1 MTAEPTRWA
10 TRLYDAYVFD
20 MDGTIYLGDHLLPGA
35 RRLIEELRER
45 NIPVRFLT
53 NNPTKDLHQY
63 ADKLTALGLPTPV
76 EDIVGTVATTT
87 SWLLEH
93 KPGQVVFPIAEEP
106 LIAAFKRA
114 GIPMSDDPEK
124 IDVVVAS
131 YDRTFDYRKLQIA
144 FDAIWFHRRATLVG
158 TNPDR
163 FCPTARPSLQRSKP
177 ARTRRPRSS
186 WASRTPKWRASPS
199 RASIWNSRT
208 ASWWVTV

>member
-106 LIAAFKRA
+106 LIAVTTRRRSTSSLLPTIEPSITGNCRSHSTPSGSTVAQPSLARTRIVSA
-114 GIPMSDDPEK
+114 PSREEK
-124 IDVVVAS
+124 VS
-131 YDRTFDYRKLQIA
+131 
-144 FDAIWFHRRATLVG
+144 
-158 TNPDR
+158 
-163 FCPTARPSLQRSKP
+163 PTARPSLQRSKP

>member
-1 MTAEPTRWA
+1 MTAEPSRWA

-93 KPGQVVFPIAEEP
+93 
-106 LIAAFKRA
+106 
-114 GIPMSDDPEK
+114 
-124 IDVVVAS
+124 
-131 YDRTFDYRKLQIA
+131 
-144 FDAIWFHRRATLVG
+144 
-158 TNPDR
+158 
-163 FCPTARPSLQRSKP
+163 
-177 ARTRRPRSS
+177 
-186 WASRTPKWRASPS
+186 
-199 RASIWNSRT
+199 
-208 ASWWVTV
+208 